1 MVQMYAG
8 ISVKNTSLFSNLY
21 PILTVNLMLTQHKVN
36 IEHIIVKYIQV
47 SYTKYLY
54 FCGNYSNYEKY

>member
-1 MVQMYAG
+1 MVQMYTS
-8 ISVKNTSLFSNLY
+8 ISVKNTSFFPSLY
-21 PILTVNLMLTQHKVN
+21 PILTVNLTLSFLKVN

-54 FCGNYSNYEKY
+54 FCRKYSNYEKY